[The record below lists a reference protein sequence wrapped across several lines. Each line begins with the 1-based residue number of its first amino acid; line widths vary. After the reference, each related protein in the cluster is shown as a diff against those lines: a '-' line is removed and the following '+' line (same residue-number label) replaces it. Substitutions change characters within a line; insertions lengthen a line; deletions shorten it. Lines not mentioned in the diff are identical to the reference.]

1 MTRSR
6 VAALASLAAVLA
18 AGVLIG
24 RWWDGRPAAPAAPPA
39 APSAS
44 PAPERSG
51 APDFPFLQI
60 EGTNLSGADPQGRR
74 IWDVKA
80 QTLEVDRDRR
90 RLVMTAVTGQF
101 YAAGRPALAFRA
113 PQAALDVSTR
123 DVELTGGVLVQTT
136 DGRTLRAA
144 RLRYTASDGILTAS
158 GDVRLVQAGVSISA
172 DELRTDAGL
181 RESRFSG
188 NVVVRVTE

>member
-1 MTRSR
+1 MARSR

-24 RWWDGRPAAPAAPPA
+24 RWWDGRPAAPVEAPA
-39 APSAS
+39 VPSAP
-44 PAPERSG
+44 PAPERTG
-51 APDFPFLQI
+51 APESPFLQI

-74 IWDVKA
+74 VWDVKA

-90 RLVMTAVTGQF
+90 RLIMTAVTGQF
-101 YAAGRPALAFRA
+101 YSAGRPTLAFRA
-113 PQAALDVSTR
+113 PAAVLDVSTR
-123 DVELTGGVLVQTT
+123 DVELSGGVVVQAP

-144 RLRYTASDGILTAS
+144 RLRYAARDGILTAS
-158 GDVRLVQAGVSISA
+158 GDVRLDQPGVSIRA
-172 DELRTDAGL
+172 DELRTDAAL
-181 RESRFSG
+181 TQSRFTG